1 MPEPV
6 QGSGLYSKLLPAGQ
20 SAPAG
25 GLGLPS
31 ASTLMQVR
39 NAIWDKLLPES
50 RLKSALLSASSI
62 SDIINVWKLA
72 ISGAKYS
79 QGEYEVGAYALTKLR
94 CSGHVSWSNVPD
106 DFVPYAKKLMTMLM
120 GVKIMNSVDL
130 GRLVQGADAYYN
142 NSPNRLDQPRS
153 AVNRAVWLAQNVFN
167 PYDDTCVDIRVFDQ
181 YPLVAP
187 VPDMTQDDENLSR
200 GKYFSGTGLNG
211 QLFQNGLLVGGTS
224 TGLTSLIDSGG
235 VAASTQSMSMNMGS
249 LQKYAPLFAILL
261 VVGFFISIKT
271 GLYKPNF

>member
-1 MPEPV
+1 MSEPV
-6 QGSGLYSKLLPAGQ
+6 QGNGLYSKLLPVGQ

-25 GLGLPS
+25 GTGLPN
-31 ASTLMQVR
+31 AATLMQVR
-39 NAIWDKLLPES
+39 NMIWDKLLPES
-50 RLKSALLSASSI
+50 RLKSALLSASSFA
-62 SDIINVWKLA
+62 DIINVWKLV

-130 GRLVQGADAYYN
+130 GRLTQGADAYYN
-142 NSPNRLDQPRS
+142 NNPNRLDQPRS

-167 PYDDTCVDIRVFDQ
+167 PYDDTCVDVRIFDK

-187 VPDMTQDDENLSR
+187 VPDMTQSDENLSR
-200 GKYFSGTGLNG
+200 GKYFTGTGLNG
-211 QLFQNGLLVGGTS
+211 QQFVNGLLVGGGV
-224 TGLTSLIDSGG
+224 TGLTSLIQSGG
-235 VAASTQSMSMNMGS
+235 TSAQSLSSMNMGT
-249 LQKYAPLFAILL
+249 LQKYAPIIAILL
-261 VVGFFISIKT
+261 VVGFFISIKS